1 MIEVV
6 SNKVDYINLIY
17 DLITVLFLIFL
28 SFGIILRTY
37 GISREKFALTNIK
50 ILFFSFPV
58 IVLSSYLFG
67 WAISFAFSS
76 GPIVKGGFREFAFAL
91 PWSEFMGPNLDNNQ
105 TFVNDYQKSPM
116 SLIKFILVTWSMII
130 FFGSAIIERIR
141 IGAFLILSIILGSIF
156 WPICSSWSWSS
167 NGWMSEVFGYHDAF
181 GSGAFHTI
189 LGGFALGV
197 LGKLGFRKI
206 KFNSFSKARDIPANS
221 EISLIFGNILVVF
234 GIFGLF
240 LYSINPF
247 SEIKNEFGSYM
258 FTLNI
263 YGNPISFYGV
273 LLNFVMGISGGLVIS
288 AIHSFN
294 NNKKIFIGGIVGIV
308 SISAGADYYHPVH
321 CLLISMIVT
330 LAVFKSFNY
339 LEEKF
344 KIDDASDIIVS
355 HGFAGFWGLI
365 IASILLW
372 GYPSSMAEGSVFTNP
387 FGQFAG
393 ALIIFWILGFIPGYL
408 TAGILKF
415 FNILHLSD
423 TIQITGQD
431 ILSTRD
437 KIIETNNIYEA
448 EKKIISDMKADKK
461 S

>member
-197 LGKLGFRKI
+197 LGKLGSRKI

>member
-1 MIEVV
+1 MIELI
-6 SNKVDYINLIY
+6 SNKFDYNNLVY
-17 DLITVLFLIFL
+17 DLITILFLIFL

-37 GISREKFALTNIK
+37 GISRNKFALTNIK
-50 ILFFSFPV
+50 ILIFSFPV

-76 GPIVKGGFREFAFAL
+76 GPIVRGGFREFAFAL
-91 PWSEFMGPNLDNNQ
+91 PWSEFMGPNLNNNE
-105 TFVNDYQKSPM
+105 TFINDYRQSPM
-116 SLIKFILVTWSMII
+116 SLIKFILISWSMII
-130 FFGSAIIERIR
+130 FFGSAIIERIK
-141 IGAFLILSIILGSIF
+141 IGAFLILSVILGSVF
-156 WPICSSWSWSS
+156 WPICASWSWSF
-167 NGWMSEVFGYHDAF
+167 NGWMSEVFGFHDAF

-189 LGGFALGV
+189 LGGFTLGV

-206 KFNSFSKARDIPANS
+206 KFNSFSKGRDIPANS
-221 EISLIFGNILVVF
+221 EVSLMFGNILI
-234 GIFGLF
+234 IFGLF
-240 LYSINPF
+240 GLYLYSINPF
-247 SEIKNEFGSYM
+247 LEIKNEFGS
-258 FTLNI
+258 FVSTLNI
-263 YGNPISFYGV
+263 HGNPISFYGV
-273 LLNFVMGISGGLVIS
+273 LLNFTMGVSGGLVIS

-294 NNKKIFIGGIVGIV
+294 NNKRIFIGGIVGIV
-308 SISAGADYYHPVH
+308 SISAGADYYHPIH

-344 KIDDASDIIVS
+344 KIDDSSDIIVC

-365 IASILLW
+365 IGSILLW
-372 GYPSSMAEGSVFTNP
+372 GYPSSMSEGSVFTNP

-415 FNILHLSD
+415 FKILNLSN

-437 KIIETNNIYEA
+437 RIIETNNIYEA
-448 EKKIISDMKADKK
+448 EKKIISEMKSNKK